1 MASLGLVASLGSE
14 ETDPAEE
21 ALDEFLQLIN
31 ANPVEKVELQLATQ
45 KSSTVTAPSIP
56 IDESVVNYDYIT
68 ISLYQLLFIGPQV

>member
-21 ALDEFLQLIN
+21 ALDELLQLIN

-56 IDESVVNYDYIT
+56 IGESVVNYDYIT